1 MIKIKLQD
9 LIEQTRSNH
18 YKMLVIVDNSKQF
31 QKVID
36 ALSDKDYSAYDV
48 NENILKLVEEIPLEK
63 VKLRIGSKIK
73 EWVKSMPDKVLLYN
87 TTILYS
93 PEFGRLSP
101 IGAFKYKAREKEI
114 ILLIEG
120 HISGDTIR
128 YSDYGRDDYAEM
140 DVSDLIHVRTEDIN
154 V

>member
-1 MIKIKLQD
+1 MKLQEF
-9 LIEQTRSNH
+9 IEQTQSNH

-36 ALSDKDYSAYDV
+36 ALSDKDYTAYDV
-48 NENILKLVEEIPLEK
+48 NENILKLVEEIPEEK

-73 EWVKSMPDKVLLYN
+73 EWVKSMPDKVILYN

-101 IGAFKYKAREKEI
+101 I
-114 ILLIEG
+114 
-120 HISGDTIR
+120 
-128 YSDYGRDDYAEM
+128 
-140 DVSDLIHVRTEDIN
+140 V
-154 V
+154 